1 MLLAR
6 SDETENPRPLT
17 PCLRPS
23 NSWDSKPSW
32 VAFSLTRR
40 CVLASQ
46 SSERAL
52 ISTVV
57 DLLAGSVQVLGDS
70 FYDKAE
76 VADGSDRIGSFR
88 PQ

>member
-1 MLLAR
+1 M
-6 SDETENPRPLT
+6 
-17 PCLRPS
+17 
-23 NSWDSKPSW
+23 
-32 VAFSLTRR
+32 TRR

-46 SSERAL
+46 SSERPL

-88 PQ
+88 PK